1 MLPYKQMKIGYDAKR
16 AFANFTGL
24 GNYARSTI
32 SNICIVFPAHEYY
45 LYTPTKVADGASDF
59 IHDIKNAHIRG
70 PRNLFYGTFSA
81 AWRRFGIA
89 ADAAHDQIDLYHG
102 LSHEIPD
109 GIEKT
114 NIKTVVTIHDLIFKR
129 FPHYYKKIDRKIY
142 DNKIKHAVK
151 FAHTIIAISEQTKK
165 DIIEFYQ
172 VAENKIE
179 VIYQAC
185 DAIFEKKQTS
195 VEINLIK
202 ETYALPANYLL
213 YVGTIE
219 ERKNALVILQA
230 MLALPSHV
238 KLVMVGKKKSYG
250 LIIDAFIKKHE
261 LNDRVIQINQVDFKD
276 LPAIYQAATIFI
288 YPSKFEG
295 FGIPIIE
302 ALHSETPVIAAKG
315 SCLAEAGGPNSL
327 YFEPSNAEELTG
339 LIADLLADESKRK
352 SMAASGKKYV
362 EKFNGDKIATE
373 LMGLYQSILSR

>member
-202 ETYALPANYLL
+202 EKYALPANYLL

-373 LMGLYQSILSR
+373 LMCLYQSILSR

>member
-302 ALHSETPVIAAKG
+302 AVHSETPVIAAQC

-373 LMGLYQSILSR
+373 LMCLYQSILSR

>member
-1 MLPYKQMKIGYDAKR
+1 MKIGYDAKR

-185 DAIFEKKQTS
+185 DTIFEKTKTS

-373 LMGLYQSILSR
+373 LMCLYQSILSR

>member
-1 MLPYKQMKIGYDAKR
+1 MKIGYDAKR

-142 DNKIKHAVK
+142 DNKIKHTVK

-373 LMGLYQSILSR
+373 LMCLYQSILSR

>member
-1 MLPYKQMKIGYDAKR
+1 MKIGYDAKR

-32 SNICIVFPAHEYY
+32 SNICKVFPAHEYY

-89 ADAAHDQIDLYHG
+89 ADAAHDQLDLYHG

-114 NIKTVVTIHDLIFKR
+114 AIKTVVTIHDLIFKR
-129 FPHYYKKIDRKIY
+129 FPNYYKKIDRKIY

-172 VAENKIE
+172 VSENKIE

-195 VEINLIK
+195 DALNIVK
-202 ETYALPANYLL
+202 EKYALPANYLL

-230 MLALPSHV
+230 MLQLPSHV

-276 LPAIYQAATIFI
+276 LPAIYQAANVFI

-327 YFEPSNAEELTG
+327 YFEPSNAEELAG
-339 LIADLLADESKRK
+339 LIAELLADESKRK
-352 SMAASGKKYV
+352 SMAAIGKKYV
-362 EKFNGDKIATE
+362 EKFNSEKIATE
-373 LMGLYQSILSR
+373 LMGLYQSILS

>member
-1 MLPYKQMKIGYDAKR
+1 MDLEI
-16 AFANFTGL
+16 NFT
-24 GNYARSTI
+24 AQ
-32 SNICIVFPAHEYY
+32 
-45 LYTPTKVADGASDF
+45 
-59 IHDIKNAHIRG
+59 
-70 PRNLFYGTFSA
+70 NLA
-81 AWRRFGIA
+81 KA
-89 ADAAHDQIDLYHG
+89 
-102 LSHEIPD
+102 
-109 GIEKT
+109 
-114 NIKTVVTIHDLIFKR
+114 
-129 FPHYYKKIDRKIY
+129 IY

-339 LIADLLADESKRK
+339 LIADLLADESKQK

-362 EKFNGDKIATE
+362 EKFNGEKIATE

>member
-129 FPHYYKKIDRKIY
+129 FPNYYKKIDRKIY

-151 FAHTIIAISEQTKK
+151 FAHKIIAISEQTKK

-238 KLVMVGKKKSYG
+238 KSVMVGKKKSYG

-373 LMGLYQSILSR
+373 LMCLYQSILSR

>member
-32 SNICIVFPAHEYY
+32 SNICKVFPTHEYY
-45 LYTPTKVADGASDF
+45 LYTPSKVADGTSDF
-59 IHDIKNAHIRG
+59 INDIKNAHIRG

-89 ADAAHDQIDLYHG
+89 ADAAHDQLDLYHG

-114 NIKTVVTIHDLIFKR
+114 NIKSVVTIHDLIFKR
-129 FPHYYKKIDRKIY
+129 FPYYYKKIDRKIY

-185 DAIFEKKQTS
+185 DTIFEKTKTS
-195 VEINLIK
+195 VEINLVK
-202 ETYALPANYLL
+202 EKYALPANYLL

-219 ERKNALVILQA
+219 ERKNALVILEALIQ
-230 MLALPSHV
+230 LPSHV

-315 SCLAEAGGPNSL
+315 SCLAEAGGPDSL
-327 YFEPSNAEELTG
+327 YFEPSNADELAG
-339 LIADLLADESKRK
+339 LIADLLANESKRK
-352 SMAASGKKYV
+352 DMTASGKKYV
-362 EKFNGDKIATE
+362 EKFNGEKIASE

>member
-32 SNICIVFPAHEYY
+32 SNICKVFPAHEYY

-59 IHDIKNAHIRG
+59 IHDIKHAHIRG

-129 FPHYYKKIDRKIY
+129 FPNYYKKIDRKIY

-151 FAHTIIAISEQTKK
+151 FAHNIIAISEQTKK

-195 VEINLIK
+195 VAINIVK
-202 ETYALPANYLL
+202 EKYALPANYLL

-230 MLALPSHV
+230 MLELPSHV

-261 LNDRVIQINQVDFKD
+261 LIDRVIQINQVDFKD
-276 LPAIYQAATIFI
+276 LPAIYQAADLFI

-327 YFEPSNAEELTG
+327 YFEPSNAEELAG

-352 SMAASGKKYV
+352 SMAAIGKKYV
-362 EKFNGDKIATE
+362 EKFNSEKIATE
-373 LMGLYQSILSR
+373 LMGLYQSILS

>member
-1 MLPYKQMKIGYDAKR
+1 MKIGYDAKR

-32 SNICIVFPAHEYY
+32 SNICKVFPAHEYY
-45 LYTPTKVADGASDF
+45 LYTPKKVADGASDF
-59 IHDIKNAHIRG
+59 IIDFKNAHIRG

-129 FPHYYKKIDRKIY
+129 FPNYYKKIDCKIY

-151 FAHTIIAISEQTKK
+151 FAHKIIAISEQTKK

-172 VAENKIE
+172 VSENKID

-185 DAIFEKKQTS
+185 DTIFEKKQTS
-195 VEINLIK
+195 DALNIVK
-202 ETYALPANYLL
+202 EKYALPANYLL

-219 ERKNALVILQA
+219 ERKNALVILQS
-230 MLALPSHV
+230 MLQLPSHL

-250 LIIDAFIKKHE
+250 LTIDAFIKKHA
-261 LNDRVIQINQVDFKD
+261 LSDRVIQINQVDFKD
-276 LPAIYQAATIFI
+276 LPAIYQAANVFI

-302 ALHSETPVIAAKG
+302 ALHSEIPVIAAKG

-327 YFEPSNAEELTG
+327 YFEPSNAEELAG
-339 LIADLLADESKRK
+339 LIAELLADESKRK
-352 SMAASGKKYV
+352 SMAANGKIYV
-362 EKFNGDKIATE
+362 EKFNSEKIATE
-373 LMGLYQSILSR
+373 LMGLYQSILS

>member
-373 LMGLYQSILSR
+373 LMCLYQSILSR

>member
-185 DAIFEKKQTS
+185 DTIFEKKQTS

-373 LMGLYQSILSR
+373 LMCLYQSILSR

>member
-1 MLPYKQMKIGYDAKR
+1 MKIGYDAKR

-373 LMGLYQSILSR
+373 LMCLYQSILSR

>member
-1 MLPYKQMKIGYDAKR
+1 MKIGYDAKR

-59 IHDIKNAHIRG
+59 IHDIKNTHIRG

-373 LMGLYQSILSR
+373 LMCLYQSILSR

>member
-1 MLPYKQMKIGYDAKR
+1 MKIGYDAKR

-288 YPSKFEG
+288 YPSKFEA

-373 LMGLYQSILSR
+373 LMCLYQSILSR

>member
-1 MLPYKQMKIGYDAKR
+1 MKIGYDAKR

-32 SNICIVFPAHEYY
+32 SNICKVYPAHEYY
-45 LYTPTKVADGASDF
+45 LYTPKKVADGASDF
-59 IHDIKNAHIRG
+59 IHDIKNVHIRG
-70 PRNLFYGTFSA
+70 PRNLFYGAFSA

-129 FPHYYKKIDRKIY
+129 FPNYYKKIDRKIY

-185 DAIFEKKQTS
+185 DTIFEKKHTS
-195 VEINLIK
+195 DELIFIK
-202 ETYALPANYLL
+202 EKYSLPAKYLL

-230 MLALPSHV
+230 MLQLPSHV
-238 KLVMVGKKKSYG
+238 KLVIVGKKKSYG

-276 LPAIYQAATIFI
+276 LPAIYQAADLFI

-327 YFEPSNAEELTG
+327 YFDPSNAEELAG
-339 LIADLLADESKRK
+339 LIADLLASESKRK
-352 SMAASGKKYV
+352 SMAAIGKKYV

>member
-1 MLPYKQMKIGYDAKR
+1 MKIGYDAKR
-16 AFANFTGL
+16 AFTNYTGL
-24 GNYARSTI
+24 GNYSRSTI
-32 SNICIVFPAHEYY
+32 NNICKAFPAPAYY
-45 LYTPTKVADGASDF
+45 LYTPNKVASDSSDF
-59 IHDIKNAHIRG
+59 ISDFKNVHIRG

-89 ADAAHDQIDLYHG
+89 ADAAHDQINIYHG

-129 FPHYYKKIDRKIY
+129 FPSYYKKIDRKIY

-151 FAHTIIAISEQTKK
+151 FAHKIIAISEQTKK

-172 VAENKIE
+172 VAENKIK

-185 DAIFEKKQTS
+185 DAIFEKKHTS
-195 VEINLIK
+195 DTLNFIK
-202 ETYALPANYLL
+202 EKYALPANYLL

-230 MLALPSHV
+230 MLDLPSHV

-250 LIIDAFIKKHE
+250 LIIDAFIREHK
-261 LNDRVIQINQVDFKD
+261 LNDRVIQVNQVDFKD
-276 LPAIYQAATIFI
+276 LPAIYQAANLFI

-315 SCLAEAGGPNSL
+315 SCLAEAGGPDSL
-327 YFEPSNAEELTG
+327 YFEPSNADELAK
-339 LIADLLADESKRK
+339 LIANLLADESKQK

-362 EKFNGDKIATE
+362 EKFNSEKIATE

>member
-1 MLPYKQMKIGYDAKR
+1 MKIGYDAKR

>member
-1 MLPYKQMKIGYDAKR
+1 MKIGYDAKR

-32 SNICIVFPAHEYY
+32 GNICKVYPAHEYY
-45 LYTPTKVADGASDF
+45 LYTPKKVADGASDF

-185 DAIFEKKQTS
+185 DTIFEKKQS
-195 VEINLIK
+195 SIALNVVK
-202 ETYALPANYLL
+202 EKYALPANYLL

-230 MLALPSHV
+230 MLQLPSHI

-250 LIIDAFIKKHE
+250 LTIDAFIKKHE

-276 LPAIYQAATIFI
+276 LPAIYQAANIFI

-327 YFEPSNAEELTG
+327 YFEPSNADELAG
-339 LIADLLADESKRK
+339 LIADLLADESKQK
-352 SMAASGKKYV
+352 SMAVSGKKYV
-362 EKFNGDKIATE
+362 EKFNGEKIATE

>member
-1 MLPYKQMKIGYDAKR
+1 MKIGYDAKR

-202 ETYALPANYLL
+202 EKYALPANYLL

-373 LMGLYQSILSR
+373 LMCLYQSILSR